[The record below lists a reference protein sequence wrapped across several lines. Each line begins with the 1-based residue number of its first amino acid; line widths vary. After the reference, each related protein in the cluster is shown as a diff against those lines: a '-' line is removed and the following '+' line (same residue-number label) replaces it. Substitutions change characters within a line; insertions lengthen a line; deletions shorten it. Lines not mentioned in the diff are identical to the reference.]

1 MPRVLGALALRIS
14 TLPQRAVRNDRS
26 LGRPLIVGVLGVTAG
41 YGRCMSEQSEERDRP
56 VEREDSGGD
65 PAHDNTQPAP
75 EDLKS
80 GEEGKQKGDAED
92 ED

>member
-1 MPRVLGALALRIS
+1 
-14 TLPQRAVRNDRS
+14 
-26 LGRPLIVGVLGVTAG
+26 
-41 YGRCMSEQSEERDRP
+41 MSEQSEERDRP

-80 GEEGKQKGDAED
+80 GEERKQKGEAED